1 MVSFD
6 DYDDY
11 DDMPV
16 DPMSMYVG
24 LNVPIISESKPIST
38 KEDPPRDIETYEMI
52 YINQLGDMIEL
63 GTNDVIWRR
72 KYDTD
77 DIIGID
83 GTNYGP
89 FLDVKDRLYVKKT
102 QQQGGKKRRKSR
114 RRKTY
119 RRKSR
124 RNKSR
129 RRKYRK

>member
-1 MVSFD
+1 
-6 DYDDY
+6 
-11 DDMPV
+11 
-16 DPMSMYVG
+16 
-24 LNVPIISESKPIST
+24 
-38 KEDPPRDIETYEMI
+38 
-52 YINQLGDMIEL
+52 MIEL
-63 GTNDVIWRR
+63 GTPNIVWRR